1 MGCSV
6 AADGQ
11 IMVDE
16 DELDD
21 FGNFKCSLCQR
32 RFEEQGKNH
41 IYLFDTSVMCIYK
54 TIRRGIVRGRERD
67 RTKLTKIR
75 DAKTSQVDIRC
86 CFLYSISIFAVVL

>member
-1 MGCSV
+1 VGYFV

-41 IYLFDTSVMCIYK
+41 IYLFDTSVMRICKIN
-54 TIRRGIVRGRERD
+54 RRSIVCVCERERKRERERERD
-67 RTKLTKIR
+67 RTKLSKIR
-75 DAKTSQVDIRC
+75 DAKTSQVDI
-86 CFLYSISIFAVVL
+86 